1 MSENVVA
8 SALQRGIAFLRK
20 QQRASGN
27 FEGQLSSST
36 FPSCAYAWV
45 QLVQGETPDSSQL
58 DWFITNQNGEGE
70 WGLDAANISNRE
82 ATLFAKLILSEVH
95 RREPNS
101 VPPEVLEAIP
111 SHPFNLA
118 LIKLAYAAFNQF
130 DWNELTFSEKALPLM
145 KMAKRLTQIP
155 FLRGRL
161 QPPRHR
167 LPPVAMFNTPLF
179 DELFIAEQHTL
190 VPVFLMIELQ
200 TKKRPELIA
209 SLAAW
214 LKARVLSDGSWFRV
228 NYITALSVLALIAL
242 QKEGSQSGE
251 EIAELIARGIAWLRA
266 TRNPDGG
273 CREAVNLNVWDTAL
287 SLIALTEVGAET
299 EAEESGNLVDAAQW
313 LVAHQNSDGGWAFSG
328 LRDSSLPS
336 DADDSALATL
346 ALIRVIPLLETAPS
360 GAEDAIQRGIAWLK
374 QNQDATGSWS
384 TYQPGQGDVGCV
396 SITAHA
402 IEALLAFGRDEAC
415 IARGIHWLRAEIQSD
430 GYWHDLWLAKRTY
443 GTACAIIALVKA
455 GVTDAPEIARGVRWL
470 ESAQNADG
478 GWGEDMFGNPTD
490 STVEQTA
497 WSTYALLLV
506 DSASTGGTARGD
518 ARLESA
524 PTEGPLAA
532 RASTGGAVRGDARLE
547 SAPTEGPL
555 AARASAGGV
564 VQDDARL
571 ESAPTEGTAR
581 TGSAAQKGID
591 FLCRHQTEE
600 GSWRES
606 CVGIYW
612 EIIGGYADPIN
623 ASVFPLLALKQC
635 MRGYN
640 PSSR

>member
-1 MSENVVA
+1 MSENTA
-8 SALQRGIAFLRK
+8 STLQRGIAFLRK

-45 QLVQGETPDSSQL
+45 QLAQGETPEPFQL
-58 DWFITNQNGEGE
+58 DWFLSNQNDAGE
-70 WGLDAANISNRE
+70 WGLDTANISNRE
-82 ATLFAKLILSEVH
+82 ATLFAKLILSEAH

-101 VPPEVLEAIP
+101 VLPELLASIP
-111 SHPFNLA
+111 KHPLNLA

-130 DWNELTFSEKALPLM
+130 DWEELTVSEKALPLM
-145 KMAKRLTQIP
+145 KVAKRLANLP

-200 TKKRPELIA
+200 TRKRPELIA
-209 SLAAW
+209 SLARW

-242 QKEGSQSGE
+242 QEEGARVESSPTAE
-251 EIAELIARGIAWLRA
+251 EIEALIARGIEWLRA

-273 CREAVNLNVWDTAL
+273 CREALNLNVWDTAL
-287 SLIALTEVGAET
+287 SVITLTETDGG
-299 EAEESGNLVDAAQW
+299 GNLADAARW
-313 LVAHQNSDGGWAFSG
+313 LIAHQNSDGGWAFSG

-336 DADDSALATL
+336 DADDTALATL
-346 ALIRVIPLLETAPS
+346 ALSRIETAPI
-360 GAEDAIQRGIAWLK
+360 GIDDAIRRGIAWLK
-374 QNQDATGSWS
+374 QNQGTDGSWS
-384 TYQPGQGDVGCV
+384 TYQPGLGDVGCV

-402 IEALLAFGRDEAC
+402 IEALLASGGDEKF
-415 IARGIHWLRAEIQSD
+415 IERGIRWLRGEIHSD
-430 GYWHDLWLAKRTY
+430 GYWSDLWLAKRTY

-455 GVTDAPEIARGVRWL
+455 GVMDAPEIARGVRWL
-470 ESAQNADG
+470 EHTQNADG
-478 GWGEDMFGNPTD
+478 GWGEDMFGNPTE

-497 WSTYALLLV
+497 WSTYALLLAE
-506 DSASTGGTARGD
+506 SASTG
-518 ARLESA
+518 
-524 PTEGPLAA
+524 
-532 RASTGGAVRGDARLE
+532 
-547 SAPTEGPL
+547 
-555 AARASAGGV
+555 
-564 VQDDARL
+564 
-571 ESAPTEGTAR
+571 GTAR

-591 FLCRHQTEE
+591 FLCQHQTEE

-623 ASVFPLLALKQC
+623 ASVFPLLALNQYT
-635 MRGYN
+635 RATHN
-640 PSSR
+640 VANLE

>member
-1 MSENVVA
+1 MSENTA
-8 SALQRGIAFLRK
+8 STLQRGIAFLRK

-45 QLVQGETPDSSQL
+45 QLAQGETPEPFQL
-58 DWFITNQNGEGE
+58 DWFLSNQNDAGE
-70 WGLDAANISNRE
+70 WGLDTANISNRE
-82 ATLFAKLILSEVH
+82 ATLFAKLILSEAH

-101 VPPEVLEAIP
+101 VLPELLASIP
-111 SHPFNLA
+111 KHPLNLA

-130 DWNELTFSEKALPLM
+130 DWEELTVSEKALPLM
-145 KMAKRLTQIP
+145 KVAKRLANLP

-167 LPPVAMFNTPLF
+167 LPPVAMFNTPMF

-200 TKKRPELIA
+200 TRKRPELIA
-209 SLAAW
+209 SLARW

-242 QKEGSQSGE
+242 QEEGARVESSPTAA
-251 EIAELIARGIAWLRA
+251 EIEALIARGIEWLRA

-273 CREAVNLNVWDTAL
+273 CREALNLNVWDTAL
-287 SLIALTEVGAET
+287 SVIALTETDGG
-299 EAEESGNLVDAAQW
+299 GNLADAARW

-336 DADDSALATL
+336 DADDTALATL
-346 ALIRVIPLLETAPS
+346 ALSRIETAPT
-360 GAEDAIQRGIAWLK
+360 GIDDAIRRGIAWLK
-374 QNQDATGSWS
+374 QNQGTDGSWS
-384 TYQPGQGDVGCV
+384 TYQPGLGDVGCV

-402 IEALLAFGRDEAC
+402 IEALLASGGDEKF
-415 IARGIHWLRAEIQSD
+415 IERGIRWLRGEIHSD
-430 GYWHDLWLAKRTY
+430 GYWSDLWLAKRTY

-455 GVTDAPEIARGVRWL
+455 GVMDAPEIARGVRWL
-470 ESAQNADG
+470 EHTQNADG
-478 GWGEDMFGNPTD
+478 GWGEDMFGNPTE

-497 WSTYALLLV
+497 WSTYALLLAE
-506 DSASTGGTARGD
+506 SASTG
-518 ARLESA
+518 
-524 PTEGPLAA
+524 
-532 RASTGGAVRGDARLE
+532 
-547 SAPTEGPL
+547 
-555 AARASAGGV
+555 
-564 VQDDARL
+564 
-571 ESAPTEGTAR
+571 GTAR

-591 FLCRHQTEE
+591 FLCQHQTEE

-623 ASVFPLLALKQC
+623 ASVFPLLALNQYT
-635 MRGYN
+635 RVTHN
-640 PSSR
+640 VANLE

>member
-1 MSENVVA
+1 MSENA
-8 SALQRGIAFLRK
+8 TSTLQRGIAFLRA
-20 QQRASGN
+20 QQRAAGN

-45 QLVQGETPDSSQL
+45 QLAQGETPDKSQL
-58 DWFITNQNGEGE
+58 DWFIANQNGEGE
-70 WGLDAANISNRE
+70 WGLDAARISNPE

-95 RREPNS
+95 RREPSS
-101 VPPEVLEAIP
+101 VPSEVLEAIP
-111 SHPFNLA
+111 PHPFNLA

-130 DWNELTFSEKALPLM
+130 DWNELTFSEKMLPLM
-145 KMAKRLTQIP
+145 KIAKGLTKIP

-200 TKKRPELIA
+200 TKKRPKLIA

-251 EIAELIARGIAWLRA
+251 EIAMLIARGIAWLRA
-266 TRNPDGG
+266 TQNPDGG
-273 CREAVNLNVWDTAL
+273 CREALNLNVWDTAL
-287 SLIALTEVGAET
+287 SSIALSEVCAET
-299 EAEESGNLVDAAQW
+299 KMDNSRNLSLQDEEPDGGGILGDAAQW
-313 LVAHQNSDGGWAFSG
+313 LVAHQNADGGWAFSG

-346 ALIRVIPLLETAPS
+346 ALIRGAAAST

-374 QNQDATGSWS
+374 ANQGADGSWS

-402 IEALLAFGRDEAC
+402 IEALLASGENEAC
-415 IARGIHWLRAEIQSD
+415 IESGIRWLRAEIHSD
-430 GYWHDLWLAKRTY
+430 GYWGDLWLAKRTY
-443 GTACAIIALVKA
+443 GTACAIIAFVKA
-455 GVTDAPEIARGVRWL
+455 GMMDAPEIARGVRWL
-470 ESAQNADG
+470 ESTQNADG
-478 GWGEDMFGNPTD
+478 GWGEDIFGNPTQ

-497 WSTYALLLV
+497 WSTYALLLT
-506 DSASTGGTARGD
+506 D
-518 ARLESA
+518 SA
-524 PTEGPLAA
+524 PTDGPA
-532 RASTGGAVRGDARLE
+532 RI
-547 SAPTEGPL
+547 
-555 AARASAGGV
+555 
-564 VQDDARL
+564 
-571 ESAPTEGTAR
+571 GT
-581 TGSAAQKGID
+581 AAQKGID

-600 GSWRES
+600 GSWQES

-623 ASVFPLLALKQC
+623 ASVFPLLALNQYTQN
-635 MRGYN
+635 MHN
-640 PSSR
+640 VPTP

>member
-1 MSENVVA
+1 MNENAV
-8 SALQRGIAFLRK
+8 SALQRGIAFLRT
-20 QQRASGN
+20 QQRAAGN

-45 QLVQGETPDSSQL
+45 QLAQGETPDKSQL
-58 DWFITNQNGEGE
+58 DWFIANQNGEGE
-70 WGLDAANISNRE
+70 WGLDVANISNPE
-82 ATLFAKLILSEVH
+82 ATLFAKLILSETH
-95 RREPNS
+95 RREPNA
-101 VPPEVLEAIP
+101 VPAELLESIP
-111 SHPFNLA
+111 PHPLNLA

-145 KMAKRLTQIP
+145 KMAKRLTKLP

-251 EIAELIARGIAWLRA
+251 EIAMLIERGIAWLRA
-266 TRNPDGG
+266 TQNPDGG

-287 SLIALTEVGAET
+287 SIIALTEGHAET
-299 EAEESGNLVDAAQW
+299 ATDNDRSGDRNGDEILEDAAQW
-313 LVAHQNSDGGWAFSG
+313 LITHQNSDGGWAFSG

-346 ALIRVIPLLETAPS
+346 ALIRVAAAPA
-360 GAEDAIQRGIAWLK
+360 GVEDAIRRGIAWLK
-374 QNQDATGSWS
+374 ANQGADGSWS

-396 SITAHA
+396 SITTHA
-402 IEALLAFGRDEAC
+402 IEALLASGGNEAC

-430 GYWHDLWLAKRTY
+430 GYWQDLWLAKRTY
-443 GTACAIIALVKA
+443 GTACAIIALVKT
-455 GVTDAPEIARGVRWL
+455 GMTDAPEIMQGVRWL
-470 ESAQNADG
+470 ESMQNADG
-478 GWGEDMFGNPTD
+478 GWGEDMFGNPTG

-497 WSTYALLLV
+497 WSTYALLLA
-506 DSASTGGTARGD
+506 DSASTDGAAQTGT
-518 ARLESA
+518 
-524 PTEGPLAA
+524 
-532 RASTGGAVRGDARLE
+532 
-547 SAPTEGPL
+547 
-555 AARASAGGV
+555 
-564 VQDDARL
+564 
-571 ESAPTEGTAR
+571 
-581 TGSAAQKGID
+581 AAQKGID
-591 FLCRHQTEE
+591 YLCRHQTEE
-600 GSWRES
+600 GSWQES

-623 ASVFPLLALKQC
+623 ASVFPLLALNQYT
-635 MRGYN
+635 RGT
-640 PSSR
+640 PKI

>member
-1 MSENVVA
+1 MNENVVA

-45 QLVQGETPDSSQL
+45 QLAQGETPEPFQL
-58 DWFITNQNGEGE
+58 DWFLSNQNDAGE
-70 WGLDAANISNRE
+70 WGLDTANISNRE
-82 ATLFAKLILSEVH
+82 ATLFAKLILSEAH

-101 VPPEVLEAIP
+101 VLPELLASIP
-111 SHPFNLA
+111 KHPLNLA

-130 DWNELTFSEKALPLM
+130 DWEELTVSEKALPLV
-145 KMAKRLTQIP
+145 KVAKRLANLP

-200 TKKRPELIA
+200 TRKRPELIA
-209 SLAAW
+209 SLARW

-242 QKEGSQSGE
+242 QDESARLQSAPTAE
-251 EIAELIARGIAWLRA
+251 EIEALIARGIEWLRA

-273 CREAVNLNVWDTAL
+273 CREALNLNVWDTAL
-287 SLIALTEVGAET
+287 SVIALTETDGG
-299 EAEESGNLVDAAQW
+299 GNLADAARW

-336 DADDSALATL
+336 DADDTALATL
-346 ALIRVIPLLETAPS
+346 ALSRIETAPT
-360 GAEDAIQRGIAWLK
+360 GIDDAIRRGIAWLK
-374 QNQDATGSWS
+374 QNQGTDGSWS
-384 TYQPGQGDVGCV
+384 TYQPGLGDVGCV

-402 IEALLAFGRDEAC
+402 IEALLASGGDEKS
-415 IARGIHWLRAEIQSD
+415 IERGIRWLRGEIHSD
-430 GYWHDLWLAKRTY
+430 GYWSDLWLAKRTY
-443 GTACAIIALVKA
+443 GTACAIIAFVKA
-455 GVTDAPEIARGVRWL
+455 GVMDAPEIARGVRWL

-497 WSTYALLLV
+497 WSTYALLL
-506 DSASTGGTARGD
+506 A
-518 ARLESA
+518 ESA
-524 PTEGPLAA
+524 PTGE
-532 RASTGGAVRGDARLE
+532 
-547 SAPTEGPL
+547 
-555 AARASAGGV
+555 
-564 VQDDARL
+564 
-571 ESAPTEGTAR
+571 TAR
-581 TGSAAQKGID
+581 TGSTAQKGID

-623 ASVFPLLALKQC
+623 ASVFPLLALNQYT
-635 MRGYN
+635 RATHN
-640 PSSR
+640 AANLE

>member
-1 MSENVVA
+1 MSENA
-8 SALQRGIAFLRK
+8 TSTLQRGIAFLRR
-20 QQRASGN
+20 QQRAAGN

-45 QLVQGETPDSSQL
+45 QLAQGETPDKSQL
-58 DWFITNQNGEGE
+58 DWFIANQNGEGK
-70 WGLDAANISNRE
+70 WGLDVANISNPE
-82 ATLFAKLILSEVH
+82 ATLFAKLILSETH
-95 RREPNS
+95 RREPNA
-101 VPPEVLEAIP
+101 VPAELLESIP
-111 SHPFNLA
+111 PDPLNLA

-130 DWNELTFSEKALPLM
+130 DWKELTFSEKALPLM
-145 KMAKRLTQIP
+145 KMAKRLTKLP

-200 TKKRPELIA
+200 TKKRQEFIA
-209 SLAAW
+209 SLTAW

-251 EIAELIARGIAWLRA
+251 EIAVLIARGIAWLRA
-266 TRNPDGG
+266 TQNPDGG

-287 SLIALTEVGAET
+287 SIIALTEGYAET
-299 EAEESGNLVDAAQW
+299 ATGNGRTDRNGDEILEDAAQW
-313 LVAHQNSDGGWAFSG
+313 LVAHQNADGGWAFSG

-346 ALIRVIPLLETAPS
+346 ALTRVAAAPT
-360 GAEDAIQRGIAWLK
+360 GVEDAIQRGIAWLK
-374 QNQDATGSWS
+374 ANQGADGSWS

-396 SITAHA
+396 SITTHA
-402 IEALLAFGRDEAC
+402 IEALLASGGNEAC
-415 IARGIHWLRAEIQSD
+415 IARGIRWLRAEIQSD
-430 GYWHDLWLAKRTY
+430 GYWQDLWLAKRTY

-455 GVTDAPEIARGVRWL
+455 GMTEAPEIERGVRWL
-470 ESAQNADG
+470 ESMQNADG
-478 GWGEDMFGNPTD
+478 GWGEDMFGNPTE

-497 WSTYALLLV
+497 WSTYALLLA
-506 DSASTGGTARGD
+506 D
-518 ARLESA
+518 SA
-524 PTEGPLAA
+524 PTD
-532 RASTGGAVRGDARLE
+532 GA
-547 SAPTEGPL
+547 
-555 AARASAGGV
+555 
-564 VQDDARL
+564 
-571 ESAPTEGTAR
+571 AR
-581 TGSAAQKGID
+581 TGTAAQKGID
-591 FLCRHQTEE
+591 YLCRHQTEE
-600 GSWRES
+600 GSWQES

-623 ASVFPLLALKQC
+623 ASVFPLLALNQYTQ
-635 MRGYN
+635 GTHN
-640 PSSR
+640 TSTPSS

>member
-1 MSENVVA
+1 MSENTA
-8 SALQRGIAFLRK
+8 STLQRGIAFLRK

-45 QLVQGETPDSSQL
+45 QLAQGETPEPFQL
-58 DWFITNQNGEGE
+58 DWFLSNQNEAGE
-70 WGLDAANISNRE
+70 WGLDTANISNAE
-82 ATLFAKLILSEVH
+82 ATLFAKLILSEAH

-101 VPPEVLEAIP
+101 VLPELLASIP
-111 SHPFNLA
+111 KHPLNLA

-130 DWNELTFSEKALPLM
+130 DWEELTVSEKALPLM
-145 KMAKRLTQIP
+145 KVAKRLANLP

-200 TKKRPELIA
+200 TRKRPELIA
-209 SLAAW
+209 SLARW

-242 QKEGSQSGE
+242 QE
-251 EIAELIARGIAWLRA
+251 EDARVESAPTAEEMEALIAQGIEWLRA

-273 CREAVNLNVWDTAL
+273 CREALNLNVWDTAL
-287 SLIALTEVGAET
+287 SVIALTETDGG
-299 EAEESGNLVDAAQW
+299 GNLTDAARW

-336 DADDSALATL
+336 DADDTALATL
-346 ALIRVIPLLETAPS
+346 ALSRIETAPT
-360 GAEDAIQRGIAWLK
+360 GIDDAIRRGIAWLK
-374 QNQDATGSWS
+374 QNQGTDGSWS
-384 TYQPGQGDVGCV
+384 TYQPGLGDVGCV

-402 IEALLAFGRDEAC
+402 IEALLASGGDEKS
-415 IARGIHWLRAEIQSD
+415 IERGIRWLRGEIHSD
-430 GYWHDLWLAKRTY
+430 GYWSDLWLAKRTY
-443 GTACAIIALVKA
+443 GTACAIIAFVKA
-455 GVTDAPEIARGVRWL
+455 GVMDAPEIARGVRWL

-497 WSTYALLLV
+497 WSTYALLL
-506 DSASTGGTARGD
+506 AERAPTGGVARD
-518 ARLESA
+518 EARFQSA
-524 PTEGPLAA
+524 PTGETA
-532 RASTGGAVRGDARLE
+532 RTTG
-547 SAPTEGPL
+547 
-555 AARASAGGV
+555 
-564 VQDDARL
+564 
-571 ESAPTEGTAR
+571 GTAR

-623 ASVFPLLALKQC
+623 ASVFPLLALNQYT
-635 MRGYN
+635 RATHN
-640 PSSR
+640 AANLE